1 MMLFSFERN
10 KSSIPLSCCF
20 TLGFIPSPQNKI
32 ARFQRSPRPNLAISH
47 HKNQYKSQTKCYF
60 FQFLTEDS
68 LVDRFRRD
76 LGACATLTSRLKT
89 FETKLVTRYVS
100 LPS

>member
-60 FQFLTEDS
+60 FQFLTEDLELFAPRTS
-68 LVDRFRRD
+68 PPLAE
-76 LGACATLTSRLKT
+76 GPCAVSRSAL
-89 FETKLVTRYVS
+89 
-100 LPS
+100 LPLLSCL